1 MQVINTKFYVN
12 GKRNNDI
19 MQIKLEKTIA
29 PIQVL
34 IAGTLWGLMG
44 IFVRKLGIYGFSSIQ
59 IASLRIIFGALIFLL
74 ILGVW
79 KRELLKIKIRDIGLF
94 LGLGLGSLLLFTV
107 CYFTTINMASLS
119 VAAILLYTSP
129 IWVMLM
135 SLVCFKEEMTKK
147 KILAVVM
154 AFTGCV
160 LVSGI
165 GGDND
170 LTMAAVG
177 IGLMSAI
184 GYALYSI
191 LGTFALQKYQ
201 PLTVTTYTFLCGSV
215 GAIIISNPLVMVRK
229 IVRSGEI
236 VRFEI
241 VKLMAFI
248 ILTAFLTAVLPYLFY
263 TMGLANMRASS
274 AAIIASIEP
283 VVATIAGVVV
293 FKEHMT
299 LAAVVGIV
307 LVLGA
312 IVVLN
317 VNLDRKRLG

>member
-1 MQVINTKFYVN
+1 MQTEF
-12 GKRNNDI
+12 
-19 MQIKLEKTIA
+19 EKKIA

-34 IAGTLWGLMG
+34 TAGTLWGIMG
-44 IFVRKLGIYGFSSIQ
+44 ILVRKLGTYGFSSIQ

-79 KRELLKIKIRDIGLF
+79 KRESLKINIRDMGLF
-94 LGLGLGSLLLFTV
+94 LGLGIGSLLLFTV

-135 SLVCFKEEMTKK
+135 SLVCFKEKMTKK
-147 KILAVVM
+147 KILAVAM
-154 AFTGCV
+154 AFIGCV

-165 GGDND
+165 GGDSN
-170 LTMAAVG
+170 LTIAAVG

-191 LGTFALQKYQ
+191 LGTFALRKYQ

-215 GAIIISNPLVMVRK
+215 GAIVISNPVDMVKK
-229 IVRSGEI
+229 IVESGEV
-236 VRFEI
+236 VRFGS
-241 VKLMAFI
+241 VKLLALI

-299 LAAVVGIV
+299 LEAVVGIV
-307 LVLGA
+307 FVLGA

-317 VNLDRKRLG
+317 VNLDRKRF